1 METDL
6 SLSDIAAECGFCNPN
21 YFGDIFKLVNG
32 ISPSEFS
39 KNNKPNTKQKKG
51 FHIRQTRYESP
62 QKPLLTGF
70 VFIY

>member
-39 KNNKPNTKQKKG
+39 KNNKPNTKQSKG
-51 FHIRQTRYESP
+51 FTSDKLDMKALKSLY
-62 QKPLLTGF
+62 
-70 VFIY
+70 